1 MVTHQSSLSPMHTQ
15 CFQSSLKSR
24 KNRNHKKKKKNH
36 GQRCV
41 CDGNE
46 LMRDETQNTIQ
57 KKRRDRSNRGEKE
70 EREGDTGNGIRQ
82 KEEKKRDQS
91 LRLAQGRSCGRRRT
105 RTHTKKIHARPATH
119 TQRRKERQRRNV
131 IHRHSFRRAVNPNW
145 SRAVADERRR
155 KERDKS
161 DDCWD
166 SRMVAADVA
175 CSSGRRDCRF
185 SSPLAFFPT

>member
-1 MVTHQSSLSPMHTQ
+1 MT
-15 CFQSSLKSR
+15 KR
-24 KNRNHKKKKKNH
+24 K
-36 GQRCV
+36 
-41 CDGNE
+41 
-46 LMRDETQNTIQ
+46 IQ
-57 KKRRDRSNRGEKE
+57 YKKRRDRSNRGEKE

-105 RTHTKKIHARPATH
+105 RTHTKKIHACPATH

-145 SRAVADERRR
+145 SRAVADERRK

-175 CSSGRRDCRF
+175 CSGGRRDCRF
-185 SSPLAFFPT
+185 SSPLAFFPHRRARTEGERECVARKRRGKRILAAAAARRRRSHY